1 MNHAQH
7 ETSVLRFFFKLI
19 WQHKYKCLMMSV
31 LNIAWG
37 LGEAFT
43 PYLLKMVIDTLN
55 SPEGA
60 REAVVTSVW
69 WLMVSIVALMFVKH
83 TVQRVTDILTEGY
96 IGPQIQGEIR
106 LNMLEYA
113 MGHSYRY
120 YQKHLS
126 GSIADRIDQ
135 VAQSFQKMYEGWEHW
150 IMPVLWSFV
159 FSIAILWQTHVV
171 CALMVLAWLVVSMVL
186 SAWLSVNGV
195 LYARDHAKALNKLIG
210 NIVNVV
216 QNMFTVKMF
225 AQQKSEV
232 HFIGRLQKKEIDAI
246 ASLEWFLLRVR
257 TVLSLTCIGLL
268 GGLMWFMLHG
278 WQQGFIT
285 VGDITLVLTTCFNM
299 LNTIW
304 WLSSHL
310 TKLYKEYGISKQAFR
325 VMSKPHHIVNMR
337 GAKKLQVKKGEI
349 VFDDVH
355 FNYKG
360 NPEIFEGVSLTIK
373 GGEKVGLVGFSG
385 SGKST
390 FVHLIMRFFDVSQ
403 GSISI
408 DGQNVSRVTQDS
420 LRTQIALIP
429 QEPMLFARTVNENLK
444 YAAPHATDNELQ
456 RAVTRA
462 NADFVESLPFG
473 YDTILGERGANL
485 SGGQRQRLSIARA
498 ILKDAPILILDE
510 ATSALD
516 SVTERYIQDSLDQLM
531 KKRTAIVIA
540 HRLSTLQNMDR
551 LLVFDNGAIVEQG
564 THEELLEK
572 GDHYARLWQMQ
583 VGGILPSDENP
594 EDEEEE

>member
-1 MNHAQH
+1 MAHAQH
-7 ETSVLRFFFKLI
+7 QTSVLRFFFKLI
-19 WQHKYKCLMMSV
+19 WQHKYKCLAMSI

-43 PYLLKMVIDTLN
+43 PYLLKLVIDALN

-60 REAVVTSVW
+60 RAAAVNTVW
-69 WLMVSIVALMFVKH
+69 WLMVGIVALMFIKH
-83 TVQRVTDILTEGY
+83 TVQRITDVLTEGY
-96 IGPQIQGEIR
+96 IGPQIQGDIR

-150 IMPVLWSFV
+150 IMPVMWSFV
-159 FSIAILWQTHVV
+159 FSIIILWQTHVV

-195 LYARDHAKALNKLIG
+195 IYARDHAMALNKLIG
-210 NIVNVV
+210 NMVNVV
-216 QNMFTVKMF
+216 QNIFTVKMF
-225 AQQKSEV
+225 AQQQGEKR
-232 HFIGRLQKKEIDAI
+232 FIGKLQQKEIDAVC
-246 ASLEWFLLRVR
+246 SLEWFLLRVR
-257 TVLSLTCIGLL
+257 TVLSLTCICLL
-268 GGLMWFMLHG
+268 GGLMWFLLYG
-278 WQQGFIT
+278 WQEGFIT

-325 VMSKPHHIVNMR
+325 VMSKPHQIMNIP
-337 GAKKLQVKKGEI
+337 GAKKLAVKKGEI
-349 VFDDVH
+349 VFNDVH
-355 FNYKG
+355 FNYKH
-360 NPEIFEGVSLTIK
+360 NPEIFEHLTLTIK
-373 GGEKVGLVGFSG
+373 AGEKVGLVGFSG

-390 FVHLIMRFFDVSQ
+390 FVHLIMRFFDVSR

-408 DGQNVSRVTQDS
+408 DGQDISKVTQDS
-420 LRTQIALIP
+420 LRKQIALIP
-429 QEPMLFARTVNENLK
+429 QEPMLFARTVTDNLK
-444 YAAPHATDNELQ
+444 YAAPDASPQ
-456 RAVTRA
+456 KVKAAVRKA
-462 NADFVESLPFG
+462 HADFIDNLPYGF
-473 YDTILGERGANL
+473 DTVLGERGANL
-485 SGGQRQRLSIARA
+485 SGGQRQRLAIARA
-498 ILKDAPILILDE
+498 ILKDAPVLILDE

-516 SVTERYIQDSLDQLM
+516 SVTERYIQESLDKLM
-531 KKRTAIVIA
+531 KGRTAIVIA

-551 LLVFDNGAIVEQG
+551 LLVFEDGMIVEQG
-564 THEELLEK
+564 THAQLLDK

-583 VGGILPSDENP
+583 VGGVLPSDEALE
-594 EDEEEE
+594 EDEDE